1 MREYSL
7 VTRWHL
13 DAQVARVWDALVAV
27 ECWPCWWRFVDAI
40 VELENGDA
48 DGVGAL
54 RRYVWSSRLPYRLS
68 FEMRT
73 TAVERYALMEAVATG
88 ELNGV
93 GRWRLST
100 SGETTRVRYEW
111 TVATAKRWMNL
122 LSPILAPAFRWNH
135 DQVMAEG
142 GRGLARYLG
151 VRLIANLGSSDPEA
165 SSFVTGSR
173 NDSAA
178 PS

>member
-1 MREYSL
+1 M
-7 VTRWHL
+7 
-13 DAQVARVWDALVAV
+13 Q
-27 ECWPCWWRFVDAI
+27 AI
-40 VELENGDA
+40 VELEKGDA
-48 DGVGAL
+48 EGIGAL

-68 FEMRT
+68 FELRT
-73 TAVERYALMEAVATG
+73 TAIERHALMEAVATG

-111 TVATAKRWMNL
+111 TVATAKRWMNVL
-122 LSPILAPAFRWNH
+122 APILAPVFRWNH

-142 GRGLARYLG
+142 GRGLARHLG
-151 VRLIANLGSSDPEA
+151 VRLIANLGSSDTEA
-165 SSFVTGSR
+165 PTLARESR